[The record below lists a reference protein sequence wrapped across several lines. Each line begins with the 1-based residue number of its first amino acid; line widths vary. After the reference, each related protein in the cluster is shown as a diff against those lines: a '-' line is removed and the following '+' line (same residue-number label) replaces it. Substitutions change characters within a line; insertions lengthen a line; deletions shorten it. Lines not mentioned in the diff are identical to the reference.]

1 MLRQVIR
8 YLYERQFFWEARLL
22 FEKKVVFNLFSNF
35 HLARSRWNEE
45 KNTATILRHTIK
57 GTRNTLIYSVLII
70 LIVEFLS
77 ASLRPVFHT
86 LFDYSFS
93 PQIGEDPIGL
103 ILSTIVT
110 VNGVFL
116 GLYFTALSAVAGSMF
131 IKAPESLQELF
142 LKERQGKQYVDTVV
156 ATTVI
161 GIFYLMARVFGYETS
176 KLAIL
181 LLSIL
186 AVYAIVRF
194 ISLGAKAFN
203 FIHPVEASLT
213 TNNTAVTAM
222 DNVMAGHTGWK
233 RNFLQDHYRKQA
245 LSALNTLHDLV
256 EFSYKEIKPSKQQY
270 VDIARNVGHLLGYY
284 ATRKKTIP
292 SESMWFTTQLKH
304 QNWLLADSSEVTVAL
319 NTGTS
324 LNPKSSKDSYW
335 FERECIKIILSIFDH
350 LVKQKEWEAAHSCL
364 EVVVWVIELVGK
376 DFYYDVAQLLLDLV
390 QESFSKF
397 SRETKFPED
406 ETGKAAYLA
415 IIDTFGRIPISVS
428 LGLLLYID
436 KKTPETIEQE
446 IQKIKWLS
454 DSSIYNQ
461 GLPGK
466 LLVDVENTAKGYRT
480 ENAIESKQVSPDW
493 YLTTITVQ
501 RYLFHLEK
509 YYRYVLELNN
519 KYYEATV
526 AQLRANKEYIPASQ
540 LCERWLE
547 FTHKNLRLGWMVTK
561 LINECDTFKKVQDL
575 PWTSLD
581 KNTEENLVKRHNKT
595 ANDYMVALLPLIS
608 ALPKESMEGLPDYF
622 GKAFIFGV
630 MAAHE
635 ASLDNDHERLQKIYA
650 IVFIG
655 ALSAYQK
662 LTQELIGWTDES
674 RIIFSSEPLE
684 DLLTLSG
691 FIKIYSELFE
701 NPELWEVCQ
710 KTWDTYFQQVDPQP
724 FLKQL
729 LAITEYRDVAGYLMP
744 RAIIRTNWDMGLRQ
758 KLQERGLNVDI
769 FNYRYDDQELPINH
783 NSALIRVLSRQPDIL
798 TANAKEIFFAV
809 YLSKHPAAA
818 GLSFPDRWEI
828 TDQIE
833 REENR
838 AQSGQ
843 P

>member
-1 MLRQVIR
+1 MLRQIVR
-8 YLYERQFFWEARLL
+8 HLYEHQFFWETKML
-22 FEKKVVFNLFSNF
+22 FDQKIIFNLYSKF
-35 HLARSRWNEE
+35 HLVRNRWNEE
-45 KNTATILRHTIK
+45 KDTATILRQTIS
-57 GTRNTLIYSVLII
+57 GSWNTLIYSVFIIFLI
-70 LIVEFLS
+70 EFLS
-77 ASLRPVFHT
+77 AWFRPFFHT
-86 LFDYSFS
+86 LFSYSF
-93 PQIGEDPIGL
+93 PTQIGEDPIGL

-116 GLYFTALSAVAGSMF
+116 GLYFTALSAVAGNMF
-131 IKAPESLQELF
+131 IKSPESLQKLF

-181 LLSIL
+181 LLSVL
-186 AVYAIVRF
+186 AVYAIARF

-213 TNNTAVTAM
+213 TNNTAVNAM
-222 DNVMAGHTGWK
+222 DNVMVGHIGWK
-233 RNFLQDHYRKQA
+233 KNFLQDHYRKQA
-245 LSALNTLHDLV
+245 LIALNTLHDLV
-256 EFSYKEIKPSKQQY
+256 EFSYREIKPSKQQY
-270 VDIARNVGHLLGYY
+270 VDIASNVANLLGYY
-284 ATRKKTIP
+284 ITRKKMVP
-292 SESMWFTTQLKH
+292 SESLWFTTQIKH

-335 FERECIKIILSIFDH
+335 FERECMKIILSTFDH

-364 EVVVWVIELVGK
+364 EVVVWVIELAGK
-376 DFYYDVAQLLLDLV
+376 DFYYDVVQLLVDLI
-390 QESFSKF
+390 QDSFSKF
-397 SRETKFPED
+397 SRETRFPEN
-406 ETGKAAYLA
+406 ESNKAAYLA

-446 IQKIKWLS
+446 IKQVKWLS
-454 DSSIYNQ
+454 DHSIYKQN
-461 GLPGK
+461 LPGK
-466 LLVDVENTAKGYRT
+466 LLVDIENTAKGYRT
-480 ENAIESKQVSPDW
+480 EHAIEAKQISPTW
-493 YLTTITVQ
+493 YLTTITMQ

-519 KYYEATV
+519 KFYESNA
-526 AQLRANKEYIPASQ
+526 AQLKANKEYIPTSQ

-547 FTHKNLRLGWMVTK
+547 FTHKNLRLGWKVTK
-561 LINECDTFKKVQDL
+561 LITECGSFKKVQDL
-575 PWTSLD
+575 PWTTVD
-581 KNTEENLVKRHNKT
+581 EGEEEKLIKQYNKT

-608 ALPKESMEGLPDYF
+608 ALPKELMEGLPDYF

-635 ASLDNDHERLQKIYA
+635 ASLDNDHKRLQKIYP

-655 ALSAYQK
+655 ALSAYQNLAK
-662 LTQELIGWTDES
+662 ELIGWTDES

-701 NPELWEVCQ
+701 NPQLWEVCK
-710 KTWDTYFQQVDPQP
+710 KTWDTYLQQIDPQL
-724 FLKQL
+724 FLKQIL
-729 LAITEYRDVAGYLMP
+729 TVAEYRDIAGYLMP

-758 KLQERGLNVDI
+758 KLEERGLNVDI
-769 FNYRYDDQELPINH
+769 FNYSYDDQELPINH
-783 NSALIRVLSRQPDIL
+783 NSALIRVLGRHPDIL

-809 YLSKHPAAA
+809 YLNKHPAAT

-828 TDQIE
+828 ADQIE

-838 AQSGQ
+838 APAEQS
-843 P
+843 